1 MPVLTKKRLIPLA
14 LIAALVLIPLL
25 VIGWNTFP
33 SSHSLPEGVT
43 VEAIEA
49 AYPELITRMV
59 KQVVLQGGLSAPE
72 GQDSSLVAPPEILQ
86 ARVGRNNGYTLVGKK
101 HFDGSTVF
109 IFPRQPRVG
118 RPVLNKY
125 WGTLRDGRKLTIV
138 TYEAKVLDPSGWEWE
153 ILIDF
158 DLDAL
163 EQRLNPFKWVRDG

>member
-1 MPVLTKKRLIPLA
+1 MPVLTKKRLVLFA
-14 LIAALVLIPLL
+14 LFAALVLVLVVAWGIIPS
-25 VIGWNTFP
+25 IR
-33 SSHSLPEGVT
+33 SLPDGMT
-43 VEAIEA
+43 VEAIET
-49 AYPELITRMV
+49 AYPELITRLV
-59 KQVVLQGGLSAPE
+59 TQAVSGGGLSTQQI
-72 GQDSSLVAPPEILQ
+72 GQDSSLVAPPEILR

-125 WGTLRDGRKLTIV
+125 WGTLSDGRKLTIV
-138 TYEAKVLDPSGWEWE
+138 TYEAKVLDPSGREWE

>member
-1 MPVLTKKRLIPLA
+1 MPVLTKKRLVHLA
-14 LIAALVLIPLL
+14 VVAALVLVL
-25 VIGWNTFP
+25 VIACGIIP
-33 SSHSLPEGVT
+33 SIRSLPEGVT

-59 KQVVLQGGLSAPE
+59 KQVVFQGGLSTPE

-109 IFPRQPRVG
+109 IFPRQPRIG

-138 TYEAKVLDPSGWEWE
+138 TYEARVLDPSGREWE

-158 DLDAL
+158 DLDSL